1 VQRIDNFCI
10 FEKRFGMS
18 RFIKDLEIKN
28 FKSIRHLKLSC
39 GKINILVGSPNVGK
53 SNILEALSLLG
64 AGYSK
69 PDEHLLSAFI
79 RYENLRNLFY
89 DQSTRNQIEVNAK
102 GVGCG
107 RLRYAEDSQQYELV
121 FGHNESVVQELLAS
135 RSRDMA
141 LDSANATYADAPGA
155 IVLTALST
163 GENRTRYQAKGAI
176 VSPVRKY
183 DFRKHEKAAFAGNGY
198 SFLNPPGGENL
209 VEIIQSTPEL
219 RKEIGTIFSNYGLEL
234 VLDIQNN
241 QLEIQKREDGI
252 VIKTPYALVADTLR
266 RYIYYYAAILSN
278 RKGILLLEEPEAH
291 AFPTYI
297 RALTERII
305 ESSQSNQFFI
315 ATHSPY
321 LLNTIIQEVKPED
334 LRIWATTFENHETVV
349 KQLSND
355 DIDQLSNYGMDIF
368 FNLNWF
374 VNEGAED
381 IA

>member
-1 VQRIDNFCI
+1 
-10 FEKRFGMS
+10 MS

-64 AGYSK
+64 AGYNK
-69 PDEHLLSAFI
+69 PDENLLSSFI
-79 RYENLRNLFY
+79 RYENLRNLFF
-89 DQSTRNQIEVNAK
+89 DQNTNQPIEINAK
-102 GVGCG
+102 GVGYT
-107 RLRYAEDSQQYELV
+107 LMHYVEDSQQYELV
-121 FGHNESVVQELLAS
+121 FGQNAVVVQELISS

-141 LDSANATYADAPGA
+141 LDSANATYADAPGGV
-155 IVLTALST
+155 VLTAQNN
-163 GENRTRYQAKGAI
+163 GVIRTRNQAKGAV

-183 DFRKHEKAAFAGNGY
+183 DYRKHEHATFTGNGY

-209 VEIIQSTPEL
+209 VEIIRGNPEL
-219 RKEIGTIFSNYGLEL
+219 RKEVGILFSKYGLEL

-241 QLEIQKREDGI
+241 QLEVQKREDGI
-252 VIKTPYALVADTLR
+252 VTKIPYSLMADTIR

-291 AFPTYI
+291 SFPPYI
-297 RALTERII
+297 RAMTERII
-305 ESSQSNQFFI
+305 ESSESNQFFI

-334 LRIWATTFENHETVV
+334 LRIWVATFENHETVV
-349 KQLSND
+349 KQLSD
-355 DIDQLSNYGMDIF
+355 EDIDQLSNYGMDIF

>member
-1 VQRIDNFCI
+1 
-10 FEKRFGMS
+10 MS

-53 SNILEALSLLG
+53 SNILEAISLLG
-64 AGYSK
+64 AEYSK
-69 PDEHLLSAFI
+69 QEDPLLSAFI

-102 GVGCG
+102 GVGCA
-107 RLRYAEDSQQYELV
+107 RMLYADEKQQYELV
-121 FGHNESVVQELLAS
+121 FGQNEAVVQDLITS
-135 RSRDMA
+135 RSIDMA
-141 LDSANATYADAPGA
+141 LDNANTTYANAPGA
-155 IVLTALST
+155 LVLTALGT
-163 GENRTRYQAKGAI
+163 GVNSRRYQEKGAI

-209 VEIIQSTPEL
+209 VEIIQSTPKL

-252 VIKTPYALVADTLR
+252 VTKTPYALVADTLR
-266 RYIYYYAAILSN
+266 SYIFHYAAILSN
-278 RKGILLLEEPEAH
+278 QGGILLLEEPEAH
-291 AFPTYI
+291 SFPPYI

-305 ESSQSNQFFI
+305 ESSESNQFFI

-321 LLNTIIQEVKPED
+321 LLNTIIQEVKRED
-334 LRIWATTFENHETVV
+334 LRIWVATFENYETAV
-349 KQLSND
+349 KQLSKEEIN
-355 DIDQLSNYGMDIF
+355 QLSDYDVDIF

-374 VNEGAED
+374 VNEGAAD

>member
-1 VQRIDNFCI
+1 MN
-10 FEKRFGMS
+10 MS
-18 RFIKDLEIKN
+18 RFIKSLEIKN

-39 GKINILVGSPNVGK
+39 RKINILVGSPNVGK
-53 SNILEALSLLG
+53 SNILEAISLLG
-64 AGYSK
+64 AEYSK
-69 PDEHLLSAFI
+69 QEDPLLSALI

-89 DQSTRNQIEVNAK
+89 DQNMRNPIEVNAK
-102 GVGCG
+102 GVGCA
-107 RLRYAEDSQQYELV
+107 RMLYADEKQQYELV
-121 FGHNESVVQELLAS
+121 FGQNEAVVQDLITS

-155 IVLTALST
+155 VVLTALNT
-163 GENRTRYQAKGAI
+163 GVNRTRYQEKGAV

-278 RKGILLLEEPEAH
+278 RNGILLLEEPEAH
-291 AFPTYI
+291 SFPPYI
-297 RALTERII
+297 RAMTERII
-305 ESSQSNQFFI
+305 ESSENNQFFI

-321 LLNTIIQEVKPED
+321 LLNTIIQEVKPGD
-334 LRIWATTFENHETVV
+334 LRIWVATFENYETAV
-349 KQLSND
+349 KQLTDD
-355 DIDQLSNYGMDIF
+355 DIDQLSNYGVDIF